1 MIHRRSRSQREN
13 LHPCTA
19 LCDKQDFS
27 ARGKGLG
34 GWQAA
39 RLICFSVCKKKT
51 ETTPQKAGW
60 HPEWKSRL
68 WREERLSKLGF
79 LLKSPSRVEPWWVS
93 SNSGYPM
100 TSPMVEQPL
109 LGHVGLTPTQSSAL
123 VFWTLSGLASSAE
136 AESFLCLMWQFKAQ
150 SLVQPVVYIFF
161 YYSRGPQATPPPRI
175 YSGRAHLNKSSITVN
190 PPRTSYHQK
199 TYGDNRD
206 SEEPQAVP
214 AVQQALPHA
223 SLQDNPTGHQGQMS
237 SDMFIYLKIRWK
249 ALVYNIFCSFS
260 YSIKCKFAMTFTR
273 REVIV
278 LFSVLKIPKRNVS
291 TIQIYHFGFTF
302 SQNDSASTLRCPKA
316 VFLKKN
322 KPVGKHFL
330 HSSRLDLA
338 SCSSV
343 FAAVLTWIICTYATL
358 SSWAATLWNSS
369 MQVSGLVNGMILLA
383 EQMGHSANN
392 TAKGSFW
399 MKYLFVKQHSF
410 RSIRTSHNFHLNL
423 ENNLVNI
430 W

>member
-1 MIHRRSRSQREN
+1 
-13 LHPCTA
+13 
-19 LCDKQDFS
+19 
-27 ARGKGLG
+27 
-34 GWQAA
+34 
-39 RLICFSVCKKKT
+39 
-51 ETTPQKAGW
+51 
-60 HPEWKSRL
+60 
-68 WREERLSKLGF
+68 
-79 LLKSPSRVEPWWVS
+79 
-93 SNSGYPM
+93 
-100 TSPMVEQPL
+100 MVY
-109 LGHVGLTPTQSSAL
+109 V
-123 VFWTLSGLASSAE
+123 
-136 AESFLCLMWQFKAQ
+136 
-150 SLVQPVVYIFF
+150 FF

-273 REVIV
+273 GEVIV

-343 FAAVLTWIICTYATL
+343 FAAVLT
-358 SSWAATLWNSS
+358 
-369 MQVSGLVNGMILLA
+369 
-383 EQMGHSANN
+383 
-392 TAKGSFW
+392 
-399 MKYLFVKQHSF
+399 
-410 RSIRTSHNFHLNL
+410 
-423 ENNLVNI
+423 
-430 W
+430 